1 MTRNQTPEHNT
12 IPLEALVARVA
23 RAVVRFLE
31 VRPSESSLASCPQTE
46 ILKAGSPRATLP
58 ASVLAGRQG
67 WRHGKR
73 RHPYRPH
80 PSHSGQLAAN
90 PPAQSLHL
98 PVISKRSVDS
108 EVDAPF
114 EKQKK
119 KARSRPRESKISFWS
134 SRYTV
139 LVRST
144 VCCKPVAYYSLYVLL
159 QFPLLIFFF
168 LSPFQCALST
178 EPYVAPNLIMPFVI
192 YIYTTAYIVTKN
204 IPSQLH
210 CFLA

>member
-31 VRPSESSLASCPQTE
+31 VRPPESSLASCPQTE
-46 ILKAGSPRATLP
+46 ILRAGSPSSTLP
-58 ASVLAGRQG
+58 ASVLAGRWQG
-67 WRHGKR
+67 RRHGKR
-73 RHPYRPH
+73 RRPYRPH
-80 PSHSGQLAAN
+80 PSHPGQLAAN

-168 LSPFQCALST
+168 FESISVRLEYRTLRST
-178 EPYVAPNLIMPFVI
+178 
-192 YIYTTAYIVTKN
+192 
-204 IPSQLH
+204 
-210 CFLA
+210 